1 MNFFHTVDGF
11 PPDLAH
17 DLFEGIPIDILI
29 YILGRLTES
38 RILTLDMLNDAIKDF
53 EYCELNKQN
62 KPQEFKV
69 ISSTKF
75 KIKGTAFEMWN
86 LI

>member
-29 YILGRLTES
+29 YILGRLIES
-38 RILTLDMLNDAIKDF
+38 SILTLNMLNDAIKDF
-53 EYCELNKQN
+53 EYC
-62 KPQEFKV
+62 
-69 ISSTKF
+69 
-75 KIKGTAFEMWN
+75 
-86 LI
+86 